1 MRGLELYKGL
11 AFEQRFSLFEAWV
24 WTHQPGETFT
34 ARELATHWLDNVRAP
49 AALTPTLAKRLAH
62 SWLKK
67 QVAAGALQFELPTR
81 ARNHSIYW
89 KPK

>member
-1 MRGLELYKGL
+1 MRGLELYKGP
-11 AFEQRFSLFEAWV
+11 AFEQRFQWFEAFV
-24 WTHQPGETFT
+24 WAHEAGVPFT
-34 ARELATHWLDNVRAP
+34 ARELAASWRDNVRAP

-67 QVAAGALQFELPTR
+67 QVAAGALQSELPNR
-81 ARNHSIYW
+81 ARNHSLYW